1 MLLDSA
7 LRVVSQHKAD
17 KAETAALF
25 GLAVA
30 HDPRLAHRADRAK
43 VLLERLVG
51 CVEGEVA
58 HKDRRRSRHR
68 GGSATA
74 RVSRAGRVSVATRVA
89 RQPYSF
95 FFICFDDLFSFRKM
109 QEVKEVVRVDG

>member
-1 MLLDSA
+1 LLLDSA
-7 LRVVSQHKAD
+7 LCVVSQHKAD

-51 CVEGEVA
+51 CVKGEVA
-58 HKDRRRSRHR
+58 HKDGRRSRHR

-74 RVSRAGRVSVATRVA
+74 RVFESGQGECGDEESFAVAPV
-89 RQPYSF
+89 SF
-95 FFICFDDLFSFRKM
+95 FISLR
-109 QEVKEVVRVDG
+109 